1 VNFENAEIKSVAKAI
16 FGDILNAN
24 YTIDPRVSGTV
35 SLSTRRPLQ
44 KKQLLWLVEAALKT
58 QGAIIIR
65 KGDLYSIAPA
75 QDASAL
81 GDVSIGRNRPA
92 TGYGITVLPVE
103 NISAEALGKIL
114 EGFGA
119 PAGSV
124 HVDPSRNLLI
134 ARGTASEREWIVDT
148 ALAFDV
154 DWMRRQSV
162 GVFPIKHGA
171 PDAIISELNQM
182 ADPSLVKFQSIARMN
197 AVMAVT
203 ANPRIVNQVA
213 TWIQRLDRENSYG
226 PQAHI
231 YRVKYGDAKKL
242 AAVLKEIFVSGAS
255 SGATPADQVAPGG
268 GVVTASAGATP
279 VAAATTDT
287 KRAAITP
294 NDARAADLDQSGET
308 GLAATK
314 LRIAADAS
322 ENVVIVYA
330 SQKDY
335 PRIER
340 TLLELDRPLAQVA
353 VEAVV
358 AEVTLNDTL
367 NFGVQ
372 YYLQNKIGG
381 VAQVTAAN
389 ASSLSQTSS
398 TIAQALPAFT
408 AFLGSASTPKVVL
421 NALRDVTNVKVLSS
435 PSLVVIDN
443 QPAILQ
449 VGDQVPV
456 QAAQGV
462 STVTSSPT
470 IVNTYNYVDTGV
482 ILRVTPH
489 IHRGSDVRLDIEQEV
504 SQAVQNEGA
513 TTLTPTISQR
523 KMKSAISVA
532 NGQYVLLAGLISQQQ
547 TKEKGGIPGIID
559 IPLIGNLSSNTANK
573 AARTELIV
581 FVKAQLI
588 RNASEA
594 RDVAEDL
601 RRRMPAVSSW

>member
-1 VNFENAEIKSVAKAI
+1 
-16 FGDILNAN
+16 
-24 YTIDPRVSGTV
+24 
-35 SLSTRRPLQ
+35 
-44 KKQLLWLVEAALKT
+44 
-58 QGAIIIR
+58 
-65 KGDLYSIAPA
+65 
-75 QDASAL
+75 
-81 GDVSIGRNRPA
+81 
-92 TGYGITVLPVE
+92 
-103 NISAEALGKIL
+103 
-114 EGFGA
+114 
-119 PAGSV
+119 
-124 HVDPSRNLLI
+124 
-134 ARGTASEREWIVDT
+134 
-148 ALAFDV
+148 
-154 DWMRRQSV
+154 
-162 GVFPIKHGA
+162 
-171 PDAIISELNQM
+171 
-182 ADPSLVKFQSIARMN
+182 
-197 AVMAVT
+197 
-203 ANPRIVNQVA
+203 
-213 TWIQRLDRENSYG
+213 
-226 PQAHI
+226 
-231 YRVKYGDAKKL
+231 VKYGDAKKL
-242 AAVLKEIFVSGAS
+242 AAVLKEIFVGGGS
-255 SGATPADQVAPGG
+255 SGATLPDQVGSG
-268 GVVTASAGATP
+268 SGVVTASTGATP
-279 VAAATTDT
+279 TAAATADT
-287 KRAAITP
+287 KKTAIAAGE
-294 NDARAADLDQSGET
+294 ARTSDLDQPSET
-308 GLAATK
+308 ALAAPK
-314 LRIAADAS
+314 LRITADAS

-408 AFLGSASTPKVVL
+408 AFLGSPQTPKVVL

-435 PSLVVIDN
+435 PSLVVINN

-456 QAAQGV
+456 QAAQATNV
-462 STVTSSPT
+462 TTSSPA

-504 SQAVQNEGA
+504 SQVAQNDSA

-547 TKEKGGIPGIID
+547 TKEKAGIPGIID
-559 IPLIGNLSSNTANK
+559 IPLVGNLSSNTANK
-573 AARTELIV
+573 ATRTELIV

-601 RRRMPAVSSW
+601 RKRMPAVSSW